1 MMVDQD
7 LLFLLQKVEK
17 IADHDFDGP
26 LTIMKFTGG
35 WKAMFGTPS
44 FSILGR
50 TQIEPLQRCK
60 HLEDCLDDLL
70 NVYWRIRM
78 VR

>member
-1 MMVDQD
+1 MVDQD
-7 LLFLLQKVEK
+7 LLFLLETLER
-17 IADHDFDGP
+17 IADQDFGGH

-50 TQIEPLQRCK
+50 TEVEPLPRCNT
-60 HLEDCLDDLL
+60 LQDCLDVLL
-70 NVYWRIRM
+70 NIHWANKITR
-78 VR
+78 